1 MVYRYSWIA
10 GLASIG
16 FAFWQLGRLLLPT
29 GSGARWQLVVLSG
42 LIIGLV
48 ITWTAVTYRL
58 RTFIVVLINAG
69 ALFLA
74 AARFAAP
81 TESVLVLPTP
91 AGLTYLWADLTRAFD
106 VIRHGV
112 EPVRPIAGI
121 VIILTALFWM
131 LGALLAWGL
140 SKDHPFVALLPP
152 LVVALQFATL
162 DRRTGGLTILA
173 VFVVLVAGT
182 VFAVAHDERDRGAG
196 RMASSRSEPPSK
208 APAPTAALL
217 VALAVA
223 VAVLGTGMLGPS
235 VPRDGTVTW
244 RTPGGLGG
252 GFYGSVS
259 YNPYVGIH
267 DGLVSQEGIPLF
279 RARLDGNVPPDEVYF
294 RLLTLE
300 TYRNGQW
307 SALRPEVYR
316 LDQEPLEQAGH
327 EYVGATR
334 LLAADVEILALAQ
347 EWLPAPYAV
356 AGADGTEAEAFRIR
370 RSDTALVFRGDR
382 TYRNMEYQVLSN
394 LPDVRPEEIAGD
406 PGGGFSPL
414 FTAAAN
420 AGESLPPIG
429 DTTVRELPDADR
441 YTELPENVDP
451 RVRQEA
457 LDLTERLTTPFEK
470 GLAIEHWFR
479 ETGGFVYDLEVDQ
492 GHSEDL
498 LATWLFDDSA
508 ENDSYRRGYC
518 EQFATSMAVM
528 TRSIGIPTRVVLGFT
543 PGTEIAENEVVVL
556 DNNAHSWVELWIPA
570 VGWVAFDPTP
580 RGDGANPVTSYERL
594 SGALGFEIAE
604 YLEQVPEPIRPDFE
618 GGNPISGILDPN
630 IDPLLPTP
638 LGTDGA
644 ANSGSPISSLVAILP
659 VSIALVFLIIAAIPI
674 VKWARHRARMR
685 RLADGDISAAWE
697 EIVVKLTDFGE
708 APNPAAT
715 PAEVA
720 GDVDDAMKPLAS
732 VYSRSVYGS
741 ANRLSTEQTDT
752 ARQSMQLTSDRFAMR
767 YSAIERFRSYY
778 RLGSLRQRFRS

>member
-58 RTFIVVLINAG
+58 RTFVVVLINGG

-81 TESVLVLPTP
+81 VESVFIFPTP
-91 AGLTYLWADLTRAFD
+91 AGLTSLWADLTRAFG

-112 EPVRPIAGI
+112 DPVRPVTGI
-121 VIILTALFWM
+121 VIILTALFWL

-162 DRRTGGLTILA
+162 DRRTGGLLILA

-182 VFAVAHDERDRGAG
+182 IFAVAYDERDRGAG
-196 RMASSRSEPPSK
+196 RMASSRSDPPSK

-217 VALAVA
+217 VALAVT
-223 VAVLGTGMLGPS
+223 VAVLGTGILGPT

-244 RTPGGLGG
+244 RTPGGLSGS
-252 GFYGSVS
+252 FYGSVS

-279 RARLDGNVPPDEVYF
+279 RAKLDGDVRPDEVYF

-300 TYRNGQW
+300 TYRNGKW
-307 SALRPEVYR
+307 SASRPEIYP
-316 LDQEPLEQAGH
+316 LDEAPLEQPGH

-334 LLAADVEILALAQ
+334 PLTADVKILALAQ

-356 AGADGTEAEAFRIR
+356 AGAAGSEAEAFRIR

-382 TYRNMEYQVLSN
+382 TYRNMEYQVFSEV
-394 LPDVRPEEIAGD
+394 PQVRPEEISGD

-414 FTAAAN
+414 FTAAAI
-420 AGESLPPIG
+420 AGESLPPI
-429 DTTVRELPDADR
+429 DDVTFRELPDADR
-441 YTELPENVDP
+441 YTDLPENIDA
-451 RVRQEA
+451 RVGEQA
-457 LDLTERLTTPFEK
+457 VDLTMRFTTPFEK

-498 LATWLFDDSA
+498 LATWLFDDSV

-543 PGTEIAENEVVVL
+543 PGRETATNEVVVL

-594 SGALGFEIAE
+594 SETLGFEIAA
-604 YLEQVPEPIRPDFE
+604 YLEQVPEPVRPDIE
-618 GGNPISGILDPN
+618 GGNPISGILDPYN
-630 IDPLLPTP
+630 DPLLPPP
-638 LGTDGA
+638 LD
-644 ANSGSPISSLVAILP
+644 SGSASNSSSPLVSWIPIVL
-659 VSIALVFLIIAAIPI
+659 VSIVLVLLIIVAIPI
-674 VKWARHRARMR
+674 FKWARHRTRMR
-685 RLADGDISAAWE
+685 RLDDGDISAAWE

-708 APNPAAT
+708 EPNPAAT
-715 PAEVA
+715 PTEVA
-720 GDVDDAMKPLAS
+720 ATVDVAMKPLAS

-741 ANRLSTEQTDT
+741 ADRLSRELTDT
-752 ARQSMQLTSDRFAMR
+752 ARQSMQLTTDRFVLR

-778 RLGSLRQRFRS
+778 RLGSLRRRFRS

>member
-16 FAFWQLGRLLLPT
+16 FAFWQLGWLLLPT
-29 GSGARWQLVVLSG
+29 GSGARWQFVVLSG
-42 LIIGLV
+42 FIIGLV
-48 ITWTAVTYRL
+48 ITWTAVTYHL
-58 RTFIVVLINAG
+58 RASVVVLINAG

-81 TESVLVLPTP
+81 AESVFIFPTP
-91 AGLTYLWADLTRAFD
+91 AGLASLWSDLTRAFD
-106 VIRHGV
+106 LIRNGV
-112 EPVRPIAGI
+112 EPVRPVTGL
-121 VIILTALFWM
+121 VIILTALFWL

-140 SKDHPFVALLPP
+140 SKDHPFVGLLPP

-162 DRRTGGLTILA
+162 DRRTGGLLIHA
-173 VFVVLVAGT
+173 VFVVLVAAS
-182 VFAVAHDERDRGAG
+182 VFAIAYDERDRGAG

-217 VALAVA
+217 VALAVT
-223 VAVLGTGMLGPS
+223 VAVFGTGMLGPA

-279 RARLDGNVPPDEVYF
+279 RARLAGDVPPDEVYF

-307 SALRPEVYR
+307 SASRPEVYP
-316 LDQEPLEQAGH
+316 LDQTPLEQPGH
-327 EYVGATR
+327 EYLGATR
-334 LLAADVEILALAQ
+334 PLTADVEILALSQ
-347 EWLPAPYAV
+347 QWLPAPYAV
-356 AGADGTEAEAFRIR
+356 AGADGSESEAFRIR

-382 TYRNMEYQVLSN
+382 TYRNMEYRVSSAV
-394 LPDVRPEEIAGD
+394 PEVRPEEIAGA

-414 FTAAAN
+414 FTAAAT
-420 AGESLPPIG
+420 AGEDLPPIG
-429 DTTVRELPDADR
+429 DVTFRELPDADR
-441 YTELPENVDP
+441 YTDLPENIDP
-451 RVRQEA
+451 RVKDQA
-457 LDLTERLTTPFEK
+457 DDLTMRLTTPFEK

-498 LATWLFDDSA
+498 LASWLFDDSA
-508 ENDSYRRGYC
+508 DNVSYRRGYC

-528 TRSIGIPTRVVLGFT
+528 ARSVGIPTRVVLGFT
-543 PGTEIAENEVVVL
+543 PGREVAANEVVIL

-594 SGALGFEIAE
+594 SEALGFDIAA
-604 YLEQVPEPIRPDFE
+604 YLEQVPEPVRPDIDLGNLVSGLQDPE
-618 GGNPISGILDPN
+618 LDLTDLGAIDTGGPSAGASSSAPWIPIVPVAVA
-630 IDPLLPTP
+630 LL
-638 LGTDGA
+638 L
-644 ANSGSPISSLVAILP
+644 LV
-659 VSIALVFLIIAAIPI
+659 IAAIPI
-674 VKWARHRARMR
+674 VKWARHRSRMR
-685 RLADGDISAAWE
+685 RLDDGDISAAWE
-697 EIVVKLTDFGE
+697 EIVVRLTDFGAE
-708 APNPAAT
+708 PDSAAT
-715 PAEVA
+715 PTEVA
-720 GDVDDAMKPLAS
+720 ETVDDAMKPLAS

-741 ANRLSTEQTDT
+741 AGRLSSEQTDT
-752 ARQSMQLTSDRFAMR
+752 ARRSMQLTSERFVMR

-778 RLGSLRQRFRS
+778 RLGSLRRRFR

>member
-42 LIIGLV
+42 LVIGLV

-58 RTFIVVLINAG
+58 RTFLVALINAG

-81 TESVLVLPTP
+81 AESVFVFPTP
-91 AGLTYLWADLTRAFD
+91 AGLNSLWADLTRAFD
-106 VIRHGV
+106 VIRNGV
-112 EPVRPIAGI
+112 EPVRPITGI
-121 VIILTALFWM
+121 VIILTALFWL

-140 SKDHPFVALLPP
+140 SKDHPFVGLLPP
-152 LVVALQFATL
+152 LIVALQFATL
-162 DRRTGGLTILA
+162 DRRTGGPLILA

-182 VFAVAHDERDRGAG
+182 VFAVAYDERDRGAG
-196 RMASSRSEPPSK
+196 RMASSRAEPPSR

-217 VALAVA
+217 VALAVT
-223 VAVLGTGMLGPS
+223 VSVLGTGMLGPT

-244 RTPGGLGG
+244 RTPGGLSG

-267 DGLVSQEGIPLF
+267 DGLVSQKGIPLF
-279 RARLDGNVPPDEVYF
+279 QATLDGDVPLNEVYF

-307 SALRPEVYR
+307 SATRPEVYR
-316 LDQEPLEQAGH
+316 LDEAPLEEPGN
-327 EYVGATR
+327 EYVGGTR
-334 LLAADVEILALAQ
+334 RLTASVEILALAQ

-356 AGADGTEAEAFRIR
+356 AGAAGSEAEAFRIR

-382 TYRNMEYQVLSN
+382 TYRNMEYQVFSEV
-394 LPDVRPEEIAGD
+394 PEVRSEEISAD

-414 FTAAAN
+414 FSAAAV
-420 AGESLPPIG
+420 AGESLPPVG
-429 DTTVRELPDADR
+429 DVTFRELPDADR
-441 YTELPENVDP
+441 YTDLPDDIDP
-451 RVRQEA
+451 RILEQATR
-457 LDLTERLTTPFEK
+457 LTERFTTPFEK

-498 LATWLFDDSA
+498 LAAWLFDDSV

-528 TRSIGIPTRVVLGFT
+528 ARSVGIPTRVVLGFT
-543 PGTEIAENEVVVL
+543 PGREIAANQVVVL

-594 SGALGFEIAE
+594 SEALGFEIAA
-604 YLEQVPEPIRPDFE
+604 YLEQVPEPIRPTVE
-618 GGNPISGILDPN
+618 GTNPISGVLDPE
-630 IDPLLPTP
+630 IDLSDLEAIDIGGPSATAPSVL
-638 LGTDGA
+638 
-644 ANSGSPISSLVAILP
+644 SWVPIIPIA
-659 VSIALVFLIIAAIPI
+659 IALILLVIAAIPI
-674 VKWARHRARMR
+674 AKWARHRARMR
-685 RLADGDISAAWE
+685 RLEDGDISAAWE

-708 APNPAAT
+708 EPDPAAT
-715 PAEVA
+715 PTEVA
-720 GDVDDAMKPLAS
+720 ATVDDAMKPLAA

-741 ANRLSTEQTDT
+741 SGQLSSAQTDT
-752 ARQSMQLTSDRFAMR
+752 ARRSMQLTSDRFVMR

-778 RLGSLRQRFRS
+778 RLASLRRRFRP

>member
-29 GSGARWQLVVLSG
+29 TSGARWQLVVLSG

-58 RTFIVVLINAG
+58 RTLVIVLINAA

-81 TESVLVLPTP
+81 AESVFVLPTP
-91 AGLTYLWADLTRAFD
+91 AGMSSLWVDLTRAFD
-106 VIRHGV
+106 IIRHGV
-112 EPVRPIAGI
+112 EPVRPITGI
-121 VIILTALFWM
+121 VIILTALFWV

-152 LVVALQFATL
+152 LVVAVQFATL
-162 DRRTGGLTILA
+162 DRRTGSLTMLA
-173 VFVVLVAGT
+173 VFVVLVAGS
-182 VFAVAHDERDRGAG
+182 VFAVAYDERDRGAG
-196 RMASSRSEPPSK
+196 RMASSRSEPQSR

-217 VALAVA
+217 VALAVT
-223 VAVLGTGMLGPS
+223 VAVFGTGMLGPA
-235 VPRDGTVTW
+235 VPRDGTVNW
-244 RTPGGLGG
+244 RTPGGLSG

-279 RARLDGNVPPDEVYF
+279 RAKLAGNVPSDEVYF
-294 RLLTLE
+294 RLQTLE

-307 SALRPEVYR
+307 SAFRPEVYR
-316 LDQEPLEQAGH
+316 LDEDPLEQPGH

-334 LLAADVEILALAQ
+334 LLTADVEILALAQ

-356 AGADGTEAEAFRIR
+356 AGADGSEAEAFRIR

-382 TYRNMEYQVLSN
+382 TYRDMEYQVVSKV
-394 LPDVRPEEIAGD
+394 PEVRPEEISVD
-406 PGGGFSPL
+406 PGGGLSPL
-414 FTAAAN
+414 FTAAAI
-420 AGESLPPIG
+420 AGENLPPAG
-429 DTTVRELPDADR
+429 DITFRELPDADR
-441 YTELPENVDP
+441 YTDLPENVDP
-451 RVRQEA
+451 RVRQQA
-457 LDLTERLTTPFEK
+457 LDLTARFTTPFEK

-479 ETGGFVYDLEVDQ
+479 ESGGFVYDLEVDQ

-508 ENDSYRRGYC
+508 GNDSYRRGYC

-543 PGTEIAENEVVVL
+543 PGAEIAEDEVVVL

-570 VGWVAFDPTP
+570 VGWIAFDPTP

-594 SGALGFEIAE
+594 SETLGFEIAE
-604 YLEQVPEPIRPDFE
+604 YLEQVPEPVRPDIE
-618 GGNPISGILDPN
+618 GS
-630 IDPLLPTP
+630 LLPDLREP
-638 LGTDGA
+638 GIDLGELDAVDIGGPSVDTSSIA
-644 ANSGSPISSLVAILP
+644 SWLPIIP
-659 VSIALVFLIIAAIPI
+659 ISIALVLLTIAAIPI
-674 VKWARHRARMR
+674 VKWVRHRTRMR
-685 RLADGDISAAWE
+685 RLEDGDISAAWE
-697 EIVVKLTDFGE
+697 EIIVKLTDFGE
-708 APNPAAT
+708 EPDPAAT

-720 GDVDDAMKPLAS
+720 ARVDDAMKPLAS
-732 VYSRSVYGS
+732 VYSRSVYGG
-741 ANRLSTEQTDT
+741 AGGLSTAQADA
-752 ARQSMQLTSDRFAMR
+752 ARQSMQLTSDRFAMK
-767 YSAIERFRSYY
+767 YSPIERFRSYY
-778 RLGSLRQRFRS
+778 RLGSLRRRFRS